1 MKNFA
6 KQFRVPGGFLGKVAG
21 KIMYF
26 ENKKIN
32 NWTFQK
38 LSFSNGQTVLEI
50 GFGPGYAI
58 GLIAETCPDC
68 MIEGIDLSNKMKEE
82 TAKKHEHLLASGK
95 LKLWRGEIS
104 AFKFPA
110 EKYDRIFSVNNFPL
124 WKNPQGTLAKIATS
138 LKKGGR
144 VAITVQPREEGDTDD
159 TAKELGSQLE
169 RCLKAA
175 GLENIII
182 SYKKVHPVL
191 AVCATAEKP
200 HP

>member
-1 MKNFA
+1 MEKFA
-6 KQFRVPGGFLGKVAG
+6 KQFRVPGGFLGKIAG

-32 NWTFQK
+32 NWTLQK
-38 LSFSNGQTVLEI
+38 LSLSNGQKVLEI

-68 MIEGIDLSNKMKEE
+68 MIQGIDLSNKMKEE

-104 AFKFPA
+104 AFNFPS

-124 WKNPQGTLAKIATS
+124 WKNPQETLIKIGAS
-138 LKKGGR
+138 LKTGGM
-144 VAITVQPREEGDTDD
+144 VAITVQPREKGDTDD
-159 TAKELGSQLE
+159 TAKELGKQLE
-169 RCLKAA
+169 SGLKAA
-175 GLENIII
+175 GLKNISI

-200 HP
+200 NR